1 MVALPGQ
8 PDHLAWADAL
18 GHAHVQ
24 LLAVDGDAQ
33 AVAAVGRFQRNR
45 QLGAGVAVGR
55 VALAAEAR
63 PRTSATTATLAREQ
77 ALEEVAEASIGAAT
91 AEYFLEVEAT
101 GTAVVRRYV
110 ELLARAIA
118 LCAQLV
124 VGRALFRVAQ
134 RLVGLVDRLELVFGP
149 GLLADVRVVLAC
161 QPAVGGLDLR
171 LARARFHPQGGV
183 VILEFHPATSICFGR
198 AGGAAPGSFYAPA
211 CYAAP
216 RAAPVRPTDPAQCGC
231 HPHAPR
237 CGWKP
242 LPQSLKMGPAHRVS
256 NVLTPLS
263 HPAH

>member
-1 MVALPGQ
+1 MVALPCQ
-8 PDHLAWADAL
+8 ADHLARTDAL

-33 AVAAVGRFQRNR
+33 AVAAVGRFQRDR
-45 QLGAGVAVGR
+45 QLGAGVAVGC

-63 PRTSATTATLAREQ
+63 ARTGTATLAREQ
-77 ALEEVAEASIGAAT
+77 AFEEVAEAAVGATT
-91 AEYFLEVEAT
+91 AEYFLEIETA
-101 GTAVVRRYV
+101 GAAVVRRHV

-118 LCAQLV
+118 LRAQLV
-124 VGRALFRVAQ
+124 VGCALFRIAQ

-211 CYAAP
+211 ML
-216 RAAPVRPTDPAQCGC
+216 RRPSCG
-231 HPHAPR
+231 PGEAD
-237 CGWKP
+237 
-242 LPQSLKMGPAHRVS
+242 
-256 NVLTPLS
+256 
-263 HPAH
+263 